1 MTRIMKKIFFA
12 MLTTLLV
19 AGCAKENLV
28 EPVGPQNG
36 VTILTAGTP
45 ATKTVLQNDQK
56 VLWTNGD
63 KINVNGVESNEL
75 VLEVAS
81 ATATFS
87 IPGILAESKEAVFP
101 ASIYK
106 DAKTVTLPAVQTC
119 TENSFGA
126 TASPMSAYTASGN
139 NLQFQHLCAV
149 LKLNISK
156 GEDAHE
162 IAYVEFSGKNNEKIC
177 GDFTIDYQNA
187 TLAPAVG
194 MTFTEKKVRCNVAKT
209 IPDTENLVVYVVVPA
224 IQYADGY
231 TVRVVDAQGHYMEKS
246 KASSQTL
253 TAGTVYDMPEFAFA
267 PTDTNIEA
275 DIKITSA
282 AEFVNFVQKYN
293 KGEHSATCS
302 VALMNNIVFDETT
315 SATFNETK
323 GIAYGGNFKGNF
335 YGNGKSIKNLSA
347 TCPLFYRQAAGV
359 IQDLI
364 LDETTSFIFTLTA
377 DNIANKNLD
386 VSSVVNIEAGGTVSN
401 VEVKSDIK
409 LATAYIY
416 PNYQFSM
423 NLGSIVGRF
432 ASGTIENCIFSG
444 NLTVPSSFQIGTSS
458 GVDDRFI
465 FNVGGVCG
473 ATSSSNGTLRS
484 NESNGSID
492 FAADLLGHYLKVR
505 IGGIIGYSARPLNG
519 TENAKNRNTGNIT
532 VDQIENGA
540 NSHQYIIA
548 GIVGESSNANVS
560 YAINE
565 GKIEARNTENKVSS
579 VYLAGIVGKISKGKF
594 VTYCENSGEIY
605 LNLAGNNHSLDPFM
619 ASTEYAEGKEYGDFV
634 TDCINTGNV
643 HAN

>member
-1 MTRIMKKIFFA
+1 MKKIFFA
-12 MLTTLLV
+12 MMATLLV

-28 EPVGPQNG
+28 ESMGPQNG

-106 DAKTVTLPAVQTC
+106 DANTVTLPAVQTC

>member
-1 MTRIMKKIFFA
+1 MKKIFFA

-282 AEFVNFVQKYN
+282 DEFVDFVLNYN
-293 KGEHSATCS
+293 NGEHSATCS
-302 VALMNNIVFDETT
+302 VALMNNIVFDEKT

-458 GVDDRFI
+458 GADDRFI

-492 FAADLLGHYLKVR
+492 FAADLLGYYLKVR

-565 GKIEARNTENKVSS
+565 GKIEARNTKNKVSS
-579 VYLAGIVGKISKGKF
+579 VYLAGIVGKISQGKS

-605 LNLAGNNHSLDPFM
+605 LNLAGDNHSFDPFM
-619 ASTEYAEGKEYGDFV
+619 ASTVYAEGKVYEDFV

>member
-1 MTRIMKKIFFA
+1 MKKIFFA

-45 ATKTVLQNDQK
+45 ETKTVLQNDQK

-81 ATATFS
+81 ATATFT

-149 LKLNISK
+149 LKLNIAK
-156 GEDAHE
+156 GDDAHE

-224 IQYADGY
+224 IQYANGY

-282 AEFVNFVQKYN
+282 AEFVDFVQKYN
-293 KGEHSATCS
+293 KGEYSATCS

-315 SATFNETK
+315 STAFNATG
-323 GIAYGGNFKGNF
+323 GIAKDGNFEGSF

-364 LDETTSFIFTLTA
+364 LDETTSFIFTLTDD

-401 VEVKSDIK
+401 VEVRSEITLSDAK
-409 LATAYIY
+409 IY
-416 PNYQFSM
+416 P
-423 NLGSIVGRF
+423 GSGFTFNMGSVVGRL
-432 ASGTIENCIFSG
+432 ASGTIQNCIFSG
-444 NLTVPSSFQIGTSS
+444 NITVPATFQIGTSNGDTS
-458 GVDDRFI
+458 EKLTL
-465 FNVGGVCG
+465 NLGGVCG
-473 ATSSSNGTLRS
+473 ATSSNYPTLSNLLS
-484 NESNGSID
+484 SGSID
-492 FAADLLGHYLKVR
+492 CSAKILGYSHKVR
-505 IGGIIGYSARPLNG
+505 VAGIIGYCQRPLNG
-519 TENAKNRNTGNIT
+519 EVNNKTMNMGDIT
-532 VDQIENGA
+532 VDLSSNA
-540 NSHQYIIA
+540 ATSHTYMVA
-548 GIVGESSNANVS
+548 GVVGESNNANVN
-560 YAINE
+560 YAANS
-565 GKIEARNTENKVSS
+565 GKIEATSTKNSNATVN
-579 VYLAGIVGKISKGKF
+579 LAGIVGKISQGKS

-605 LNLAGNNHSLDPFM
+605 RNLAGNNHSFDPFM
-619 ASTEYAEGKEYGDFV
+619 ASTVYAEGKGYEDFV
-634 TDCINTGNV
+634 KNCVNTGYV

>member
-1 MTRIMKKIFFA
+1 MKKIFFA

-126 TASPMSAYTASGN
+126 TASPMSAYTAGGN

-187 TLAPAVG
+187 TLTPAVG

-282 AEFVNFVQKYN
+282 AEFVAFVQKYN

-302 VALMNNIVFDETT
+302 VALMNNIVFDEKT

-401 VEVKSDIK
+401 VEVRSEITLSD
-409 LATAYIY
+409 ARIY
-416 PNYQFSM
+416 P
-423 NLGSIVGRF
+423 GSGFTFNMGSVVGRLD
-432 ASGTIENCIFSG
+432 SGTIQNCIFSG
-444 NLTVPSSFQIGTSS
+444 NITVPATFQIGTSNGNTS
-458 GVDDRFI
+458 EKLTL
-465 FNVGGVCG
+465 NLGGVCG
-473 ATSSSNGTLRS
+473 ATSSNSPTLSNLLS
-484 NESNGSID
+484 SGSID
-492 FAADLLGHYLKVR
+492 CSAKILGFVHKVR
-505 IGGIIGYSARPLNG
+505 VAGIIGYCQRPLNG
-519 TENAKNRNTGNIT
+519 EVNNKTMNMGDIT
-532 VDQIENGA
+532 VDLSA
-540 NSHQYIIA
+540 NAATTHTYMVA
-548 GIVGESSNANVS
+548 GVVGESNNANVN
-560 YAINE
+560 YAANS
-565 GKIEARNTENKVSS
+565 GKIEATSTKNSNATVN
-579 VYLAGIVGKISKGKF
+579 LAGIVGKISQGKF